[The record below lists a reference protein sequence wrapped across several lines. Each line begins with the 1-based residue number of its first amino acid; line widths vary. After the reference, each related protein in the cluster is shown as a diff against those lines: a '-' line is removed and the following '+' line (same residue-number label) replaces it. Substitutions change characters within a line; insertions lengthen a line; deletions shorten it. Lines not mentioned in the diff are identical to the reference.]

1 MFQFLSK
8 LYFLQNVLS
17 LLVSL
22 ISPVLVHNLGKYFA
36 LKKAFYLTALEDL
49 QGDYLEFG
57 VFTGSSF
64 VCALNCSKRS
74 GIKNAHRQMRF
85 FGFDS
90 FEGFGELPEFDQHP
104 FYKDLN
110 FETSYQSVNKRLLK
124 AAGSRRGDVVLVKG
138 FFDDT
143 LNQGPQKYGIN
154 KASIIL
160 IDNDT
165 HSAALDC
172 LSFCTQIVQEGTILI
187 ADDSF
192 SYRGS
197 EKKGVHGAIATWL
210 EKNPYISLRKVSD
223 YGMGGEIF
231 IVSEVLTH
239 G

>member
-1 MFQFLSK
+1 MFQLLSK
-8 LYFLQNVLS
+8 LYFLQNLLS
-17 LLVSL
+17 LFVSL

-74 GIKNAHRQMRF
+74 GMKNAHKQMRF

-124 AAGSRRGDVVLVKG
+124 AAGSRRSKIVLTKG
-138 FFDDT
+138 FFNET
-143 LNQGPQKYGIN
+143 LSQGPQKYGID

-165 HSAALDC
+165 YSAALDC
-172 LSFCTQIVQEGTILI
+172 LVFCTDIVQEGTILI

-192 SYRGS
+192 SYKGS
-197 EKKGVHGAIATWL
+197 SSKGVNGAIATWL
-210 EKNPYISLRKVSD
+210 QRNPHISLRKLGD
-223 YGMGGEIF
+223 YGMGGEMF
-231 IVSEVLTH
+231 IVSEILTYE
-239 G
+239 